1 MVRQSWT
8 PLFALLCIVAAINVP
23 RQTND
28 GVHLAITPTCG
39 KLGGTFT
46 NVNAGIVTSGIKTLV
61 AFGDSY
67 TSGGR
72 SDGGTL
78 PPAVLTGTNPR
89 AGGRVTDGPVW
100 AEDVASDLSAT
111 IKDYA
116 VAGAVVNV
124 TLWPSKA
131 GQSDF
136 YIKVGPTFGI
146 EQNTNAWMIV
156 AALFLS
162 QKNVLN
168 PTTTLYAVFFGIND
182 FSATNTDGNHLP
194 QAAADLL
201 SQIQQLTAPPT
212 NAKNILVVDDYG
224 FGTHA
229 AIGDAWKQAVFAGL
243 STLRAQQL
251 NVAFVDFAPL
261 WDGVLG
267 STPGFA
273 AFGYKNP
280 GNCIPNAKQTDL
292 SGECA
297 TPLNSFYWLPS
308 HPSKETHRIMADYV
322 NLVLANCKA

>member
-1 MVRQSWT
+1 MVRQSRT
-8 PLFALLCIVAAINVP
+8 LFFALLSAVAAIIVP

-28 GVHLAITPTCG
+28 GVHLAITPACG
-39 KLGGTFT
+39 KLGGNFT

-61 AFGDSY
+61 AFGGFVHLRRTQRWGSP
-67 TSGGR
+67 TASR
-72 SDGGTL
+72 
-78 PPAVLTGTNPR
+78 
-89 AGGRVTDGPVW
+89 GRVTDGPVW
-100 AEDVASDLSAT
+100 AEDVASDLGAT

-136 YIKVGPTFGI
+136 LH
-146 EQNTNAWMIV
+146 Q

-162 QKNVLN
+162 QNNVLD

-182 FSATNTDGNHLP
+182 FSATATDGNHLP

-201 SQIQQLTAPPT
+201 NQIQQLSAPPT
-212 NAKNILVVDDYG
+212 NATNILVVDDYG

-243 STLRAQQL
+243 STLRTQGL

-267 STPGFA
+267 PTPGFA
-273 AFGYKNP
+273 AFGYENP
-280 GNCIPNAKQTDL
+280 GNCIPNAQQTDL

-322 NLVLANCKA
+322 NLVLANCIA

>member
-1 MVRQSWT
+1 MVHQSWT
-8 PLFALLCIVAAINVP
+8 PFFPLLSVVAAIIVP
-23 RQTND
+23 QQTSEV
-28 GVHLAITPTCG
+28 VHLAITPTCG

-67 TSGGR
+67 TFGGR
-72 SDGGTL
+72 SDGGPL

-100 AEDVASDLSAT
+100 AEDVASDLGAT

-136 YIKVGPTFGI
+136 VH
-146 EQNTNAWMIV
+146 Q

-162 QKNVLN
+162 QNNVLD

-182 FSATNTDGNHLP
+182 FSATATDGNHLP

-201 SQIQQLTAPPT
+201 SLIQQLTAPPT
-212 NAKNILVVDDYG
+212 NAKQILVVDDYG

-229 AIGDAWKQAVFAGL
+229 AIGDAWKQAVFTGL
-243 STLRAQQL
+243 STLRAQGL

-273 AFGYKNP
+273 AFGYENP
-280 GNCIPNAKQTDL
+280 GDCIPNAKQTDL

-297 TPLNSFYWLPS
+297 TPSNSFYWLPS

>member
-1 MVRQSWT
+1 MQIWT
-8 PLFALLCIVAAINVP
+8 SFFAVLTIRIAAVAAHSPPVV

-28 GVHLAITPTCG
+28 GVHLGITPACG

-72 SDGGTL
+72 TDGGAL
-78 PPAVLTGTNPR
+78 PPAVLNGTSPR

-100 AEDVASDLSAT
+100 AEGVASDLGAN

-116 VAGAVVNV
+116 VSGAVVNV

-136 YIKVGPTFGI
+136 LH
-146 EQNTNAWMIV
+146 Q

-162 QKNVLN
+162 QNNALN
-168 PTTTLYAVFFGIND
+168 SATTLYTVFFGIND
-182 FSATNTDGNHLP
+182 FSASSTDGDHLP
-194 QAAADLL
+194 QAAAELL
-201 SQIQQLTAPPT
+201 AQIQQLAAAPT
-212 NAKNILVVDDYG
+212 NAKNILVLDDYG
-224 FGTHA
+224 RGKA
-229 AIGDAWKQAVFAGL
+229 APTGDAWKQAVFNGL
-243 STLRAQQL
+243 STLRAQGL

-261 WDGVLG
+261 WTAVLG
-267 STPGFA
+267 TSPGFA
-273 AFGYKNP
+273 AFGYKTVGP
-280 GNCIPNAKQTDL
+280 CIPDLEQTDL
-292 SGECA
+292 SGECS
-297 TPLNSFYWLPS
+297 TPLNTFYWLPG

-322 NLVLANCKA
+322 DFVLASCKS

>member
-1 MVRQSWT
+1 MLNQSWT
-8 PLFALLCIVAAINVP
+8 PLFALLSIVAAINVP

-61 AFGDSY
+61 VFGDSY

-100 AEDVASDLSAT
+100 AEDVASDLGAT

-136 YIKVGPTFGI
+136 LH
-146 EQNTNAWMIV
+146 Q

-162 QKNVLN
+162 QKNVLD
-168 PTTTLYAVFFGIND
+168 PTTTLYAVFFGIKY
-182 FSATNTDGNHLP
+182 ALQYILDGNHLP
-194 QAAADLL
+194 QAAANLL
-201 SQIQQLTAPPT
+201 SQIQQLTASPT

-243 STLRAQQL
+243 STLHAQGL

-267 STPGFA
+267 ATPGFA
-273 AFGYKNP
+273 AFGYKTS
-280 GNCIPNAKQTDL
+280 GNCIPNAQQTDL

-322 NLVLANCKA
+322 KLVLANCKA

>member
-8 PLFALLCIVAAINVP
+8 PLFALLGVVAAINVP

-28 GVHLAITPTCG
+28 GVHLAITPACG

-78 PPAVLTGTNPR
+78 PPAVLTGTSPR

-131 GQSDF
+131 GASDF
-136 YIKVGPTFGI
+136 LH
-146 EQNTNAWMIV
+146 Q

-182 FSATNTDGNHLP
+182 FAATNKDGNHLP

-201 SQIQQLTAPPT
+201 NQIQQLTAPPT
-212 NAKNILVVDDYG
+212 SAKNILVVDDYG

-243 STLRAQQL
+243 STLRAQGL

-267 STPGFA
+267 PTPGFA
-273 AFGYKNP
+273 AFGYENK
-280 GNCIPNAKQTDL
+280 GNCIPTANQTDL

-322 NLVLANCKA
+322 KLVLANCKA